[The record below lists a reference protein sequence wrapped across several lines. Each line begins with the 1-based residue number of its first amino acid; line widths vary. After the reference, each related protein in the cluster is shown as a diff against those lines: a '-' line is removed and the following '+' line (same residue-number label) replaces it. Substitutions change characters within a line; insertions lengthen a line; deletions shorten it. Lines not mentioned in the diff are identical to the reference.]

1 MITAT
6 HQSVLPQNKR
16 MVFGFIIS
24 NHEEVAEMLRENDV
38 RLNLSG
44 HIHMQH
50 IASDEKQDKT
60 DENSYSI
67 KGAGLTDI
75 ATGSMAAVSYTHLPA
90 SNLSIYNAP
99 YVLLAYAA
107 NDKCSPESSATAGD
121 KSDAVLTQEMCIRD
135 SISPSLL

>member
-1 MITAT
+1 MHLSLIHILTDETLAWAKKQLEKAREEGIEVITAT

-60 DENSYSI
+60 DEN
-67 KGAGLTDI
+67 
-75 ATGSMAAVSYTHLPA
+75 
-90 SNLSIYNAP
+90 
-99 YVLLAYAA
+99 
-107 NDKCSPESSATAGD
+107 
-121 KSDAVLTQEMCIRD
+121 
-135 SISPSLL
+135 